1 MKNKTGSRL
10 AFTLVELLVV
20 IAIIGVLVGLLLP
33 AVQQA
38 REAAR
43 RMQCSN
49 HLKQMGLALHNYES
63 AFNAIPPR
71 KGGSQGN
78 GLMPRVGGNFF
89 RKSAFIPLL
98 GFVEQQP
105 MAEMVR
111 DGMTLS
117 TGDWIPPGGP
127 AGWFG
132 HVEWLPH
139 RLQVPIVL
147 CPSDTNPGRTGNFGH
162 NSYAF
167 SMGDT
172 LGNNAGVSAGHVN
185 TNNWNPRGMFGNGT
199 QFRRFRDVTD
209 GLSNTIAMSERA
221 WPSGNYGI
229 RTANG
234 ETWKGVTVVNPDV
247 ELNPISCLAMATGN
261 RIFGVQYKGRFG
273 SLWSDG
279 QAERVGFNTVLGPNS
294 ISCVN
299 NDNNNADST
308 GGALNAGSYH
318 TGGVNV
324 LLGDGSVRF
333 VTENVNTGNTAMR
346 PVDSGPSPYG
356 IWGAMGS
363 MRGSESLSLD

>member
-1 MKNKTGSRL
+1 MRMKNRTGSRL
-10 AFTLVELLVV
+10 GFTLVELLVV

-63 AFNAIPPR
+63 AFKAIPPR

-78 GLMPRVGGNFF
+78 GLNPRVGGNFF
-89 RKSAFIPLL
+89 RKSAFIPLM
-98 GFVEQQP
+98 GFMEQQP

-111 DGMTLS
+111 DGIILS

-127 AGWFG
+127 AGWYG

-139 RLQVPIVL
+139 RVQVPIVL

-167 SMGDT
+167 SFGDT
-172 LGNNAGVSAGHVN
+172 IGPNMNAQ
-185 TNNWNPRGMFGNGT
+185 NWNPRGMFGNGT

-209 GLSNTIAMSERA
+209 GLSNTVAMSERA
-221 WPSGNYGI
+221 WPSGNYAI

-247 ELNPISCLAMATGN
+247 VTNPISCLAMATGN
-261 RIFGVQYKGRFG
+261 RIFGVEYKGRFG
-273 SLWSDG
+273 SMWSDG
-279 QAERVGFNTVLGPNS
+279 QAERVAFNTVLGPNA

-299 NDNNNADST
+299 DNNVNADSQAGT
-308 GGALNAGSYH
+308 LNASSYH

-324 LLGDGSVRF
+324 LLGDGSVQF
-333 VTENVNTGNTAMR
+333 VTDSVDTGNTSMV
-346 PVDSGPSPYG
+346 PILSGPSPYG
-356 IWGAMGS
+356 VWGAMGS
-363 MRGSESLSLD
+363 MQGQESQNLN